1 MADPNTKQGGGLLG
15 GFFGPDGR
23 DQRQRLALA
32 LQGMTMSPNQ
42 AFISQLQADI
52 QGREEQRKTNATAEW
67 LRARGRAD
75 LADAMGAGLS
85 PAEAMQMAMQPA
97 DPMAAI
103 NLERAQL
110 ELANLR
116 NPQPGYRQVTGA
128 DLGLTGPDAAKMF
141 NVSPEGQVTPI
152 SGVGTAGGPQSAIAK
167 LQADLNAGLITKEQ
181 YDIAAAGMAPAGI
194 SVETGPDGQLR
205 VVQGAGAGGI
215 AGKPFT
221 EGQSKD
227 IVYSTRAKGALAAF
241 EPVAGAL
248 TSLPGRAAEYDPTGI
263 VRSRVQ
269 SPEFQVAK
277 QAGDEFLN
285 AILRKDTGAA
295 ITPAE
300 QELYGKNYL
309 PQPGDGP
316 DVLVA
321 KQAARARA
329 VAAIEAGMS
338 PAQMIAQEKG
348 LAGAGAPSPAGGTVT
363 ITNDAEYDAL
373 ASGTMFIGP
382 DGKTRRKP

>member
-1 MADPNTKQGGGLLG
+1 MADPINQPGGGLLG

-32 LQGMTMSPNQ
+32 LQGMTMNPNQ
-42 AFISQLQADI
+42 AFMSQLQADI
-52 QGREEQRKTNATAEW
+52 QGREEQKRKNATAEW

-85 PAEAMQMAMQPA
+85 PAEAMQMAMKPA
-97 DPMAAI
+97 PTPEIREVGGKLVSISPDGKVT
-103 NLERAQL
+103 
-110 ELANLR
+110 EL
-116 NPQPGYRQVTGA
+116 Y
-128 DLGLTGPDAAKMF
+128 
-141 NVSPEGQVTPI
+141 
-152 SGVGTAGGPQSAIAK
+152 GTAPAPDPQSTIAK
-167 LQADLNAGLITKEQ
+167 LQADLSAGLITKEQ
-181 YDIAAAGMAPAGI
+181 YDIAVAGMAPAGF

-205 VVQGAGAGGI
+205 IVQGAGAGGI
-215 AGKPFT
+215 SGNPFT
-221 EGQSKD
+221 EGQGKD
-227 IVYSTRAKGALAAF
+227 IVYSTRAKGALDAL
-241 EPVAGAL
+241 EPVADAL
-248 TSLPGRAAEYDPTGI
+248 TSLPSRAAEYDPTGL

-316 DVLVA
+316 QVLEA
-321 KQAARARA
+321 KRAARSRA
-329 VAAIEAGMS
+329 IAAIEAGMS

-348 LAGAGAPSPAGGTVT
+348 LTAAGSPPPAGGTVT
-363 ITNDAEYDAL
+363 IASDAEYDAL
-373 ASGTMFIGP
+373 PSGTMFVGP

>member
-1 MADPNTKQGGGLLG
+1 MAVADPNTKQGGGLLG

-32 LQGMTMSPNQ
+32 LQGMTMNPNQ

-85 PAEAMQMAMQPA
+85 PAEAMQMAMAPPPA
-97 DPMAAI
+97 APRPEIREVGGKLVSISPDG
-103 NLERAQL
+103 QVT
-110 ELANLR
+110 ELYGA
-116 NPQPGYRQVTGA
+116 PPEPGYKQVTGA
-128 DLGLTGPDAAKMF
+128 DLGLTGADAAKMF

-152 SGVGTAGGPQSAIAK
+152 SGVGAAGGPQSAIAK

-248 TSLPGRAAEYDPTGI
+248 TSLPGRAAEYDPTGFA
-263 VRSRVQ
+263 RSRIQ

-316 DVLVA
+316 EVLAA

-348 LAGAGAPSPAGGTVT
+348 LATGGAPPPAGGPS
-363 ITNDAEYDAL
+363 DDDLLRMY
-373 ASGTMFIGP
+373 GG
-382 DGKTRRKP
+382 GQ

>member
-1 MADPNTKQGGGLLG
+1 MADPNTNQGGGLLG

-32 LQGMTMSPNQ
+32 LQGMTMNPNQ

-103 NLERAQL
+103 NLEKAQI

-248 TSLPGRAAEYDPTGI
+248 TSLPGRAAEYDPTGFA
-263 VRSRVQ
+263 RSRVQ

-316 DVLVA
+316 EVLAA

-348 LAGAGAPSPAGGTVT
+348 LAGSGAPPAGGPS
-363 ITNDAEYDAL
+363 DDDLLRMY
-373 ASGTMFIGP
+373 GG
-382 DGKTRRKP
+382 GQ